1 MQQIVCSILINKS
14 NISRERNLG
23 ITGYYNSTTIRNWT
37 PQTTIVAKLRK
48 GHNQCQRCPRS
59 CYVMHQIKDAI
70 ASVTPSMLDRV
81 CSNIGTLSTTL
92 QMRCAQKSIDPRQE
106 TISIISGHGSVSI
119 TSSKI
124 IRISDNIFIIEVIN

>member
-1 MQQIVCSILINKS
+1 MG
-14 NISRERNLG
+14 NITVS
-23 ITGYYNSTTIRNWT
+23 YYNATTIRNWT

-81 CSNIGTLSTTL
+81 CSNIEHRMKVETNTYERIGTFGRMKMFPGLNE
-92 QMRCAQKSIDPRQE
+92 KSPKR
-106 TISIISGHGSVSI
+106 
-119 TSSKI
+119 SKCQL
-124 IRISDNIFIIEVIN
+124 